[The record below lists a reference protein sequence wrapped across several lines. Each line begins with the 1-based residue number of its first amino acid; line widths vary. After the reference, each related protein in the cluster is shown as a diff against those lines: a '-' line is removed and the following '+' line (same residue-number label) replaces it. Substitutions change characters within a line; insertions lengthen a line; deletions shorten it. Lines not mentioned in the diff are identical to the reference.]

1 MASIRIKKQTVDAA
15 QRRAGGDVY
24 YWDDKLSGFGLRVTP
39 RGVKSYVVQYRL
51 KGRPARRM
59 TLGIHGSPWT
69 AEKARQRAEQI
80 LIEVKSGIDPVS
92 VARKKAQDARTLG
105 FEGYVDRFAEGCLDE
120 EWEGSA
126 EEAKR
131 CLTLHVVPRLKGRA
145 LPELDASD
153 IRSVIDPIRSQKA
166 LARKVWAILN
176 RLFTWA
182 IEQHD
187 LPASGNPMAG
197 MKPPP
202 KPADRKRVL
211 SPDEIVSAWRA
222 SFDLGEPWGA
232 FVRLLFITLQR
243 RNEVSGLPWKELDHN
258 RQLWHIDGKR
268 AKNGEDHLVPLCE
281 LAARELTALGWK
293 RRGLV
298 FTTTG
303 DTSVSGFS
311 RMKKRLD
318 KLMLAKLQ
326 ELADARA
333 EALGEESQP
342 VTMERWTLHDIRRT
356 GTTAMQSLG
365 VPVEHSDACLNH
377 KSGEAGTGAA
387 KVYHLWKYE
396 PEKRVAFDRW
406 GAHLEHLIKGSEQSN
421 VIPFAGRRA

>member
-1 MASIRIKKQTVDAA
+1 MRITKREVDAA
-15 QRRAGGDVY
+15 GARASGDIY

-69 AEKARQRAEQI
+69 PDKARARAEQI
-80 LIEVKSGIDPVS
+80 LIEVKSGIDPV
-92 VARKKAQDARTLG
+92 AMAKKKAQDARTLG
-105 FEGYVDRFAEGCLDE
+105 FEAYAKRFSDECLKV
-120 EWEGSA
+120 EWEGSWEDA
-126 EEAKR
+126 ER
-131 CLTLHVVPRLKGRA
+131 CLTLHVVPRLKSRA
-145 LPELDASD
+145 LPEIDAAD
-153 IRSVIDPIRSQKA
+153 IRAVIDPIRSQRA
-166 LARKVWAILN
+166 LARKVWAVLN

-187 LPASGNPMAG
+187 LPANSNPMAG

-211 SPDEIVSAWRA
+211 SPDEIIAAWRA
-222 SFDLGEPWGA
+222 SFEVGEPWGP
-232 FVRLLFITLQR
+232 FIRLLFATLQR
-243 RNEVSGLPWKELDHN
+243 RNEVAGLPWKELDQN
-258 RQLWHIDGKR
+258 RRLWHIHGER
-268 AKNGEDHLVPLCE
+268 AKNGEDHLVPLNE
-281 LAARELTALGWK
+281 LALRELSERGWK

-298 FTTTG
+298 LTTTG
-303 DTSVSGFS
+303 KTPVSGFS
-311 RMKKRLD
+311 RMKRRLD

-326 ELADARA
+326 ELADSRA
-333 EALGEESQP
+333 EALGEEAQSVQLEP
-342 VTMERWTLHDIRRT
+342 WRLHDIRRT

-365 VPVEHSDACLNH
+365 IPVEHSDACLNH

-396 PEKRVAFDRW
+396 PEKRTAFEKW
-406 GAHLEHLIKGSEQSN
+406 GAHLEQLVRGAEESN
-421 VIPFAGRRA
+421 VVPLANRRA